1 MNASSKRNSK
11 KNIPF
16 GFGIS
21 DLDRLFENSSKLNV
35 RQWSC
40 AITGGNGS
48 GKSILALHVAANYL
62 ANARE
67 NRQEGNPVRAPRVI
81 YVSSDLS
88 FEQAEAI
95 WEGFGLN
102 FMDARKIVLQKA
114 YKEFKSQKE
123 LIEFML
129 ENNPFAN
136 GEIKLIQI
144 DPVNK
149 EDVHKLLS
157 YSSESDGTESS
168 KMYFLDLQRNT
179 TGDDWAFLNSLTGFL
194 GTENPKKNGSDDTLR
209 FSDLIIIDA
218 VEGLQTITGEIDAY
232 GEGRSRRARVAQ
244 LARNCTSTD
253 TNLVFV
259 IEKENDNIREPEQF
273 ITDYVFALRTKNDSD
288 YIQRAIEIEKFRGCA
303 HARGEHEIMFRT
315 GKGTFSGDES
325 HIDDPRITWLP
336 TFFKE
341 QSNGDTS
348 KREIVDLIKKMGTQD
363 VRLIFEKDFLK
374 ADSDKDL
381 HKDPLRAIVSHF
393 EKHGDLQHL
402 AHIKV
407 MESVHYWNAKFR
419 EDHYQLPLEQL
430 PPTFGIDLV
439 DSLLGKKPSSGSD
452 SSHLHGTHQ
461 GAENLHPHSSMP
473 TGSVTLFLGDA
484 GTPKSKLARRFL
496 SRALKTKNLRHELS
510 RAETTPGDSPTPGS
524 IVGGTAGSRSTLRPK
539 KSGILVENDPSADDS
554 DIGGIAIYFTTDMI
568 DKSSVIDQLSEH
580 IAQDINDEDPS
591 KIANF
596 NQQKARIRDHI
607 KLMESDSTTAR
618 LFVRRLSARRLTTA
632 YLLSVVK
639 MQLEWAESQV
649 ERLNSGRKKNLIKKS
664 DIRFVIDDWSQLIET
679 HPNLAHDP
687 LFLQSLL
694 SLIRSKGVMT
704 ILVSTQ
710 PGKPY
715 LSPTERNPSD
725 LRRIDEQQVY
735 FWNVS
740 FHGERRTAITCLLDN
755 KGDFDPE
762 IYEIRSSNIKNSIEC
777 IKVSREFG
785 FYSGL
790 ESGEA
795 KRVPLEVRLVG
806 HSDKTQHTNGV
817 AFPTYYKQ
825 ASDLLENLFSSADGK
840 VLKVHHTDDY
850 ESQAVLADW
859 TDGSPQGKTMVI
871 QIDEFWNCRP
881 NMLMNLERYWKKDV
895 VAKWSQSESRF
906 VQSDSES
913 DVYALWQ
920 TLDQPECNS
929 GKYESEEV
937 DSAREKLLLA
947 GKSIPEEDKNKD
959 KNHVHRMNLSREDNH
974 PYWEIDRI
982 PLYWDFGFIIADKAL
997 WESCANNHVRDLR
1010 GKTWPIH
1017 EIWDQLCLPDDR
1029 IRNSGNCD
1037 GILRKRPVDWLA
1049 FISACHLISRQH
1061 PGTVPFDLESASSES
1076 IVCVLLEIWGSV
1088 TEQNLIEGDGINTT
1102 FNLLRKRE
1110 SGQNSSEPNLRQLV
1124 EKHPTSLFIACS
1136 LVVQALSH
1144 IQGTHDRGT
1153 QKVNNSDRFVAS
1165 RQFYS
1170 TASPLLIKSL
1180 ESKRQLCSL
1189 RLPGQY
1195 SVRGDW
1201 YLSVPNGSRSWLLAE
1216 RCIDILCSRRMNL
1229 LRLIDGIGLPVRDI
1243 VHDSKMKNIA
1253 TSLLRWNKE
1262 IGRPESLSYGEVQKL
1277 GCYDEDVSGS
1287 TKKDEF
1293 YWLWRSSIRN
1303 YEREAFYLRRWIG
1316 RMLFDKRKWLNTVIS
1331 DGVEGMLIDFFGA
1344 CDMHARSRGKKNNID
1359 EFEQFHGLFT
1369 SGHKGKSEAE
1379 YFWNMKETL
1388 QSALRKTA
1396 TIQNGQLGQIE

>member
-1 MNASSKRNSK
+1 MNASGKRNEK

-21 DLDRLFENSSKLNV
+21 DLDRLFEISSKLNV

-62 ANARE
+62 ANARA
-67 NRQEGNPVRAPRVI
+67 NISMDPPVKLPRVI

-88 FEQAEAI
+88 FEQAGAI
-95 WEGFGLN
+95 WEGFGLD
-102 FMDARKIVLQKA
+102 FMKARKVILEKA
-114 YKEFKSQKE
+114 YKDFKSQKE
-123 LIEFML
+123 LIEFMI
-129 ENNPFAN
+129 EGKPFES
-136 GEIKLIQI
+136 GEIELNQI

-149 EDVHKLLS
+149 EDVHRLLS
-157 YSSESDGTESS
+157 YSHEPEGSNSV
-168 KMYFLDLQRNT
+168 KIHFLDLQRNT

-194 GTENPKKNGSDDTLR
+194 GTESKRKVKESENTTS

-218 VEGLQTITGEIDAY
+218 VEGLQTITGDVDAY

-244 LARNCTSTD
+244 LARNCTATD
-253 TNLVFV
+253 TNLLFV

-273 ITDYVFALRTKNDSD
+273 ITDYVFALRTKNDAD

-336 TFFKE
+336 RFFQNQSIDEKAKSFAIE
-341 QSNGDTS
+341 Q
-348 KREIVDLIKKMGTQD
+348 I
-363 VRLIFEKDFLK
+363 
-374 ADSDKDL
+374 KDL
-381 HKDPLRAIVSHF
+381 TSQKLRLLFEQDDGKKTVREYSRSPLRKAVQKHF
-393 EKHGDLQHL
+393 EQCGEPQHL

-430 PPTFGIDLV
+430 PPKFGIDLI
-439 DSLLGKKPSSGSD
+439 DSLLGTKPS
-452 SSHLHGTHQ
+452 LV
-461 GAENLHPHSSMP
+461 SMDAPSADINREREFAVSKKEPKP

-496 SRALKTKNLRHELS
+496 SRALKTQELLDHIQ
-510 RAETTPGDSPTPGS
+510 PGRRSKRDS
-524 IVGGTAGSRSTLRPK
+524 V
-539 KSGILVENDPSADDS
+539 DS
-554 DIGGIAIYFTTDMI
+554 GGIAIYFTTDMI

-580 IAQDINDEDPS
+580 IAQDVYEEDPHANNNEFKTQKL
-591 KIANF
+591 KIKEYIESN
-596 NQQKARIRDHI
+596 
-607 KLMESDSTTAR
+607 ESDASKSR

-639 MQLEWAESQV
+639 MQLEWAISQV
-649 ERLNSGRKKNLIKKS
+649 DRLKQQGSNSIEYS
-664 DIRFVIDDWSQLIET
+664 DIYFVIDDWSQLIET

-694 SLIRSKGVMT
+694 ALIRSKRVMS
-704 ILVSTQ
+704 IFVSTQ

-715 LSPTERNPSD
+715 LPPTERNPSD

-777 IKVSREFG
+777 IKISREFG

-806 HSDKTQHTNGV
+806 HSDKAQHTNGV

-825 ASDLLENLFSSADGK
+825 ASDLLENLFSSPDGK

-895 VAKWSQSESRF
+895 VAKWSSGKKRF

-920 TLDQPECNS
+920 TLDKPECGNP
-929 GKYESEEV
+929 ETDEV
-937 DSAREKLLLA
+937 QEARERLLLA
-947 GKSIPEEDKNKD
+947 GKYVSKEENI
-959 KNHVHRMNLSREDNH
+959 NVVHRMNLSRPDNH

-982 PLYWDFGFIIADKAL
+982 PLYWDFGFIIADKSL
-997 WESCANNHVRDLR
+997 WESCSNNHVKNLR
-1010 GKTWPIH
+1010 GQVLQIH
-1017 EIWDQLCLPDDR
+1017 EVWNELCLIGDCIAVEGR
-1029 IRNSGNCD
+1029 RSESRCD
-1037 GILRKRPVDWLA
+1037 GKHVDWLA

-1061 PGTVPFDLESASSES
+1061 PGTIPFDLESASSES
-1076 IVCVLLEIWGSV
+1076 IVCILLEIWASV
-1088 TEQNLIEGDGINTT
+1088 AEDNMMEAKEKTKS
-1102 FNLLRKRE
+1102 FHPLRSRGYHSKE
-1110 SGQNSSEPNLRQLV
+1110 SSTSSEHRTDPNLRQLV
-1124 EKHPTSLFIACS
+1124 EKHPTSLFIAS
-1136 LVVQALSH
+1136 ALVVQALSH
-1144 IQGTHDRGT
+1144 IQGTHDRGI
-1153 QKVNNSDRFVAS
+1153 QKVTNSERFVAS

-1189 RLPGQY
+1189 RLPGRY

-1243 VHDSKMKNIA
+1243 VHDSKMANIA

-1262 IGRPESLSYGEVQKL
+1262 IGVAEALTYGEVQKL
-1277 GCYDEDVSGS
+1277 GSLPANDNCDRDQ
-1287 TKKDEF
+1287 F

-1303 YEREAFYLRRWIG
+1303 YEREAFYLRRWVG

-1331 DGVEGMLIDFFGA
+1331 DGVESMLIDFFLA
-1344 CDMHARSRGKKNNID
+1344 CEKHAGTRGFSNKIERFDQFNIIFKA
-1359 EFEQFHGLFT
+1359 EGEGEN
-1369 SGHKGKSEAE
+1369 EAR
-1379 YFWNMKETL
+1379 YFWKMKETL
-1388 QSALRKTA
+1388 QSALRKSA
-1396 TIQNGQLGQIE
+1396 SIQSGQSGQLE